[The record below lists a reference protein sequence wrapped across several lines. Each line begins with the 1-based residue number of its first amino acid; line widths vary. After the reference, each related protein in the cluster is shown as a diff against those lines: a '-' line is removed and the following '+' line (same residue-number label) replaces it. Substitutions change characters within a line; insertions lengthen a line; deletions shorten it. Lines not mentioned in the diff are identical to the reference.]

1 MKKIKQ
7 SLLPLGVMVLGAV
20 AAFASHS
27 SKTAVL
33 ADEAGYVTLDLTKP
47 CEILVECSNTGSIA
61 CTAEVNGVTHNA
73 YGKWSINDVDCEKP
87 LFQRMN

>member
-1 MKKIKQ
+1 MKNFKK
-7 SLLPLGVMVLGAV
+7 SFLPLGVVVLSAV

-27 SKTAVL
+27 SKTTVL
-33 ADEAGYVTLDLTKP
+33 ADETGYVTLDLARP

-73 YGKWSINDVDCEKP
+73 YGKWSISDVDCEKP